1 MGYITDLTDSQWRI
15 IESFFTRENRG
26 KHFTKHSKR
35 ELVNAVLYINKTGC
49 QWRLL
54 PNDFPPH
61 DTVWSFY
68 RRAKESGLWEKI
80 MDALV
85 SKARLD
91 SGRAVLPTYT
101 IIDSQSVKTTLAA
114 EDKGIDGGKKSQ
126 GQKTAYSN

>member
-1 MGYITDLTDSQWRI
+1 MGYSTDLTDRQWRI
-15 IESFFTRENRG
+15 IEPFFIRENRG
-26 KHFTKHSKR
+26 KHFQKYTKR
-35 ELVNAVLYINKTGC
+35 ELINAVLYLNKTGC

-68 RRAKESGLWEKI
+68 RRAKESGLWERI

-85 SKARLD
+85 MKTRLEE
-91 SGRAVLPTYT
+91 GRALLPTYA

-114 EDKGIDGGKKSQ
+114 EERGIDGGKKS
-126 GQKTAYSN
+126 

>member
-15 IESFFTRENRG
+15 IAPFFSGENRG
-26 KHFTKHSKR
+26 KHFAKYSKR

-80 MDALV
+80 MDAFV
-85 SKARLD
+85 AKTRLD
-91 SGRAVLPTYT
+91 NGKAVMPTYA

-114 EDKGIDGGKKSQ
+114 EERGVDGGKKSK
-126 GQKTAYSN
+126 GESDI

>member
-1 MGYITDLTDSQWRI
+1 MGYITNLTERQWKI
-15 IESFFTRENRG
+15 IEPFFINEKRG
-26 KHFTKHSKR
+26 KHLQKHTKR
-35 ELVNAVLYINKTGC
+35 DLINAVLYINKTGC

-68 RRAKESGLWEKI
+68 RRAKESGLWERM

-85 SKARLD
+85 VKNRLEA
-91 SGRAVLPTYT
+91 GRAAMPTYT

-114 EDKGIDGGKKSQ
+114 EERGIDGGKKS
-126 GQKTAYSN
+126 